1 VAEHLSIPPSVAVI
15 GSFKQH
21 YGAVR
26 SAIASFRAASWT
38 VTSPA
43 GTDILE
49 EGIDFVRFESD
60 DETLSDACVQ
70 SVTLANI
77 FSADLVFVVAPGGYV
92 GRTTCYE
99 IGRLVQA
106 RRPVFVSEHP
116 VDLPV
121 AVPERFIRSA
131 GALVAEFDTG
141 TLPVGWW
148 DAGDDRMCKVEKELT
163 DASLR

>member
-1 VAEHLSIPPSVAVI
+1 MNQYIAPSRRVAVI

-21 YGAVR
+21 YRDVET
-26 SAIASFRAASWT
+26 AIQAFRTAGLT

-49 EGIDFVRFESD
+49 EGIDFVRFSTD
-60 DETLSDACVQ
+60 DPSLTDAQVQ
-70 SVTLANI
+70 TVTLRNI
-77 FSADLVFVVAPGGYV
+77 FAADFVYVVAPGGYV

-106 RRPVFVSEHP
+106 RRPVFLSNEP

-121 AVPERFIRSA
+121 AVPSPFVRPLPELIAWLGTGEPLRS
-131 GALVAEFDTG
+131 
-141 TLPVGWW
+141 WW
-148 DAGDDRMCKVEKELT
+148 EQDEDEHARMEWELT
-163 DASLR
+163 GVGLS